1 MKQEHQQNMYH
12 TSVNVSLMVEIGRTM
27 VECKFDGRTQIK
39 NVITIN
45 VVESVKIQK
54 NIMSAKRYIYLEFC
68 YMKLRK
74 WSIFRK
80 YY

>member
-1 MKQEHQQNMYH
+1 MLTRINETR
-12 TSVNVSLMVEIGRTM
+12 TSTKHVSYKC
-27 VECKFDGRTQIK
+27 ECKFDGRTQIK
-39 NVITIN
+39 NGITIN